1 MTRIISFL
9 IALAF
14 PLAAAANTNFEQQA
28 GNATSTAAEETF
40 QQLISQCDNIDV
52 LLLRAKIRLEVGRQP
67 PELAE
72 TTTEAMNN
80 GLAVCGEGRVDDAKT
95 LLTAALEDAK
105 DATTTQYGTDASVSE
120 ENKKRTAEMLAK
132 TAKGDAKE
140 VATAL
145 SAEIEPDESDNTLTY
160 VIIAVVVLVIG
171 YLVFG
176 RKRREDDD
184 D

>member
-52 LLLRAKIRLEVGRQP
+52 LLLRAKIRLEIGRQP

-72 TTTEAMNN
+72 TTTNAMNE
-80 GLAVCGEGRVDDAKT
+80 GLAVCGEGKVDEAIGI
-95 LLTAALEDAK
+95 LTVALEDAK
-105 DATTTQYGTDASVSE
+105 EGTTQQYGTDASTSE
-120 ENKKRTAEMLAK
+120 EAKKRTAEMLEK

-140 VATAL
+140 TAAAL
-145 SAEIEPDESDNTLTY
+145 AAEIEPDESDNTLTY